1 MQKKMSEMST
11 QNRENERQ
19 KSKTPTKFKSSD
31 NKTPTK
37 LKKWGATQN
46 T

>member
-1 MQKKMSEMST
+1 MQKKKIEIST
-11 QNRENERQ
+11 QNRENERK
-19 KSKTPTKFKSSD
+19 KSKTPTKFKSAD
-31 NKTPTK
+31 NKTPSK